1 MKPVLKRWLYVV
13 AGLLLVGVL
22 AWRVTGAMRSEV
34 KPAAPPKRPPVSVEV
49 GDVRHETIKDV
60 QQLTGAVL
68 PSYRYVVA
76 PRGAGRILQITKRI
90 GDRVSEG
97 EVVARIDDSEYR
109 QAVVEAEAALRSAG
123 ASLAEIRVQMELAA
137 RELERAREL
146 EARKI
151 ASRSELDKA
160 RADHQALESRLKLT
174 EAQIEQRE
182 AALASAGIRL
192 GYSVLTASR
201 PGFVAERFVDEGS
214 MLASN
219 DAVISVVGL
228 DPAIVRTTVVE
239 KLYSRIRVG
248 QEAEITVDA
257 FPDRRFEGRI
267 ARISPLLQEASRV
280 AEMEIEAPNAAHL
293 LKPGMFARIGIVL
306 SEKAAAQV
314 VPTTAVVSRN
324 GSTHVF
330 VVARGQAVARLI
342 PVQPG
347 VATPA
352 VTEILSPELDGQ
364 VVTLGHHLLQ
374 DGSTVII
381 PGSGEKGGK

>member
-1 MKPVLKRWLYVV
+1 MKKWGSVA
-13 AGLLLVGVL
+13 AGLLLLGVL
-22 AWRVTGAMRSEV
+22 AWRVTGTMRTEV
-34 KPAAPPKRPPVSVEV
+34 KPPPPPPKRPPVSVEV
-49 GDVRHETIKDV
+49 GDVRHETIREV

-68 PSYRYVVA
+68 PNYRYVVA
-76 PRGAGRILQITKRI
+76 PRVAGRLLQITKRI

-109 QAVVEAEAALRSAG
+109 QAVVEAEAALRSAR

-137 RELERAREL
+137 QELERAREL

-182 AALASAGIRL
+182 AAVASAGIRL

-228 DPAIVRTTVVE
+228 DPAIIRTTVVE
-239 KLYSRIRVG
+239 RLYSRIRVG
-248 QEAEITVDA
+248 QEAEMTVDA
-257 FPDRRFEGRI
+257 FPDRRFAGRI

-280 AEMEIEAPNAAHL
+280 AEMEIEAPNASHL

-306 SEKAAAQV
+306 SEKASAQV
-314 VPTTAVVSRN
+314 VPTAAVVSRN
-324 GSTHVF
+324 GSARVF
-330 VVARGQAVARLI
+330 VVVRGRDVARLV
-342 PVQPG
+342 PVQTG
-347 VATPA
+347 IATPA
-352 VTEILSPELDGQ
+352 VTEILSPEIDGQ

-374 DGSTVII
+374 DGSQVIV